1 MGLRQLA
8 RTACARP
15 LVRTPD
21 ARTGAETFRDAT
33 WDEALATVA
42 ARMRAIADEHGP
54 DSVAFIASSK
64 ATNEESY
71 LVQKLARAVFGTNN
85 VDNCSRYCQAP
96 ATQGLWRTVGYGG
109 DAGTFD
115 DLRAA
120 DLILIVGSNTDQ
132 SHPVIAAH
140 LRAEQKRRG
149 QGLIV
154 ADLRAHETAR
164 RADVFLRPT
173 PGHGPD
179 LALGRHQGTS
189 STWAGRT
196 APSWTARQPRGRL
209 PGEPRAVHARLRR
222 GEDRHR
228 AGRARRRRPARVAGR
243 DRRGAVGDGRHAA
256 RDGLGHEHGDLE
268 PAARDG
274 QLRQAGHGRLPA
286 ARPQQRAGLL
296 GLWLGQRLPAGLP
309 EDRRRRRRARRLR
322 GRVGRDAE
330 PDQRGSTT
338 AR

>member
-1 MGLRQLA
+1 
-8 RTACARP
+8 
-15 LVRTPD
+15 
-21 ARTGAETFRDAT
+21 
-33 WDEALATVA
+33 
-42 ARMRAIADEHGP
+42 MRAIADEHGP

-132 SHPVIAAH
+132 SHPVLAAH

-173 PGHGPD
+173 PGHGPH
-179 LALGRHQGTS
+179 LALGRHQAHLRQG
-189 STWAGRT
+189 WEDRAFLDAHVNHET
-196 APSWTARQPRGRL
+196 AYRESLAPFTLAFAEDQ
-209 PGEPRAVHARLRR
+209 
-222 GEDRHR
+222 DRHR
-228 AGRARRRRPARVAGR
+228 ART
-243 DRRGAVGDGRHAA
+243 
-256 RDGLGHEHGDLE
+256 
-268 PAARDG
+268 
-274 QLRQAGHGRLPA
+274 
-286 ARPQQRAGLL
+286 
-296 GLWLGQRLPAGLP
+296 
-309 EDRRRRRRARRLR
+309 
-322 GRVGRDAE
+322 
-330 PDQRGSTT
+330 S
-338 AR
+338 